1 MRSLTLRSVLTIS
14 ATWFWWLLATVG
26 GGPLE
31 GSMAHAADI
40 NLPNGN
46 EIRDLTELGLEE
58 LMTMEVT
65 SVALKSQPI
74 TQAPAAIFVL
84 TQEDIRRSGANSIPD
99 ALRLVPGLIVARIDS
114 NKWAVSSR
122 SETERFSDDLLV
134 MVDGKTV
141 WSPSVAGTFW
151 ETIDTVLE
159 DIDRIEVIRG
169 PGGTLLGANAINGA
183 INIITKKAKDTQGA
197 LVTIGGGTEER
208 AFTSV
213 RYGGH
218 IGQDF
223 HFRVFGKAFERDRN
237 FNEAGSHDDWRMG
250 RGGFRA
256 DWDVNPDNVLTLQS
270 NIYTGRAGQQST
282 IPTLIAPDFTNTQ
295 AEDVRLQGQ
304 DLLLRWGHTF
314 SKQSDLTVQL
324 YYDRTQRE
332 EISFKERRQTYD
344 FDLRHRF
351 PLFSNQEILWGF
363 GFRST
368 TDDIE
373 PDRTF
378 SADPAH
384 RTLRT
389 IKGLIQDEFRF
400 LYDRLRVAVG
410 AQFLTHSYT
419 GLLIQPTVRASWT
432 PNDRHA
438 LWASVNRSNRVPSRL
453 EREGL
458 QREEGSGIGF
468 SRLLGN
474 PNQRAEDLWGF
485 EAGYRAMLHATLSL
499 DLAAFYTT
507 ERFSPTETE
516 VDPSTEQHSNGEQL
530 QSYGGEASLNWQVLP
545 WWRLRPTFSA
555 LRVTNDI
562 HGDQIQ
568 EQSGQPAQQA
578 ALRSLMN
585 LTETIELDATY
596 RFVDR
601 IAAFGIRNYH
611 NLDVRLGWRPR
622 KAWEMSLVG
631 HNLLEAHHHEFL
643 PGLFSTQPTEVQRGV
658 YGKVTWR
665 F

>member
-1 MRSLTLRSVLTIS
+1 MTNRFCERRRVCPRTLILCGLVWLGATTPSWS
-14 ATWFWWLLATVG
+14 AEPA
-26 GGPLE
+26 P
-31 GSMAHAADI
+31 SPAA
-40 NLPNGN
+40 
-46 EIRDLTELGLEE
+46 DLTELSIEE
-58 LMTMEVT
+58 LLHVEVT

-74 TQAPAAIFVL
+74 NQSPAAIFVL
-84 TQEDIRRSGANSIPD
+84 TQDDIRRSGANSIPE

-114 NKWAVSSR
+114 NKWAISSR

-134 MVDGKTV
+134 MIDGKTV
-141 WSPSVAGTFW
+141 WAPSVAGTFW

-183 INIITKKAKDTQGA
+183 IHIITKKAKDTQGA

-218 IGQDF
+218 LGQDF

-237 FNEAGSHDDWRMG
+237 FNETGSHGDWRMG
-250 RGGFRA
+250 RGGLRA
-256 DWDVNPDNVLTLQS
+256 DWDITSNDALTLQS

-282 IPTLIAPDFTNTQ
+282 IPTLIAPDFTRTQ

-304 DLLLRWGHTF
+304 DLMLRWGHTF
-314 SKQSDLTVQL
+314 STQSDLNVQF
-324 YYDRTQRE
+324 YYDRMQRD
-332 EISFKERRQTYD
+332 EISFKERRQTYNL
-344 FDLRHRF
+344 DLRHRF
-351 PLFSNQEILWGF
+351 PLFRNQEIVWGF

-400 LYDRLRVAVG
+400 FNDQLRLAIG

-432 PNDRHA
+432 LNDRHA
-438 LWASVNRSNRVPSRL
+438 LWAAVNRSNRVPSRL

-458 QREEGSGIGF
+458 QREEGSGTGF

-485 EAGYRAMLHATLSL
+485 EAGYRATLHPTLSL
-499 DLAAFYTT
+499 DLAVFYTT
-507 ERFSPTETE
+507 ERLSPTEAE
-516 VDPSTEQHSNGEQL
+516 VGPDTEQYGNQEHL
-530 QSYGGEASLNWQVLP
+530 QSYGGEAALNWQILP
-545 WWRLRPTFSA
+545 WWRLRPTFSV
-555 LRVTNDI
+555 LRVLDDV

-568 EQSGQPAQQA
+568 EQSGQPAHQA
-578 ALRSLMN
+578 SLRSLMN
-585 LTETIELDATY
+585 LTETMELDATY

-601 IAAFGIRNYH
+601 IAEFGVHHYH
-611 NLDVRLGWRPR
+611 NLDVRLGYRPT
-622 KAWEMSLVG
+622 KSWELSLVG
-631 HNLLEAHHHEFL
+631 HNLLETHHQEFF
-643 PGLFSTQPTEVQRGV
+643 PGLFHTQPTEVQRGV
-658 YGKVTWR
+658 YGKLTWR
-665 F
+665 FP

>member
-1 MRSLTLRSVLTIS
+1 MICRRINRKRHLVDSLGWALVLLFS
-14 ATWFWWLLATVG
+14 AKALPVIAATH
-26 GGPLE
+26 PRE
-31 GSMAHAADI
+31 
-40 NLPNGN
+40 
-46 EIRDLTELGLEE
+46 DLTELSIEE
-58 LMTMEVT
+58 LLHVTVT

-84 TQEDIRRSGANSIPD
+84 TQEDIRRSGANSIPE
-99 ALRLVPGLIVARIDS
+99 ALRLVPGLVVARIDS

-134 MVDGKTV
+134 LVDGKTM
-141 WSPSVAGTFW
+141 WSPFVAGTFW

-169 PGGTLLGANAINGA
+169 PGGTLLGANAVNGA
-183 INIITKKAKDTQGA
+183 IHIITKKAKDTHGA

-218 IGQDF
+218 LGQDF

-237 FNEAGSHDDWRMG
+237 FNETDPHDDWRMG

-256 DWDVNPDNVLTLQS
+256 DWDVNPDNVLTLQG
-270 NIYTGRAGQQST
+270 NLYTGRAGQLST
-282 IPTLIAPDFTNTQ
+282 IPTLIAPDFTKTQ

-314 SKQSDLTVQL
+314 SKQSDLTLQL
-324 YYDRTQRE
+324 YYDRMQRE
-332 EISFKERRQTYD
+332 EVSLKERRQTYD
-344 FDLRHRF
+344 LDIRHRF

-368 TDDIE
+368 TDDIA

-384 RTLRT
+384 RSLRT
-389 IKGLIQDEFRF
+389 IRGLIQDEFRF
-400 LYDRLRVAVG
+400 LNDHLRIAVG

-419 GLLIQPTVRASWT
+419 GLLIQPTARISWT

-438 LWASVNRSNRVPSRL
+438 LWAAVNRSNRVPSRL
-453 EREGL
+453 EREGI
-458 QREEGSGIGF
+458 QREEGSGAGF

-485 EAGYRAMLHATLSL
+485 EAGYRTTLHPSLSL
-499 DLAAFYTT
+499 EVSAFYTT
-507 ERFSPTETE
+507 ERSSPTETE
-516 VDPSTEQHSNGEQL
+516 MGAGTEQYGNHEHL

-545 WWRLRPTFSA
+545 WWRLRPTFSV
-555 LRVTNDI
+555 LRVTNEVP
-562 HGDQIQ
+562 GDQIQ

-578 ALRSLMN
+578 TLRSLMN
-585 LTETIELDATY
+585 LTETIELDTIY

-601 IAAFGIRNYH
+601 ISAFGIPGYH
-611 NLDVRLGWRPR
+611 NLDMRLGWRPT
-622 KAWEMSLVG
+622 KAWELSLVG
-631 HNLLEAHHHEFL
+631 HNLLESHHQEFL
-643 PGLFSTQPTEVQRGV
+643 PGLIRTQPTEVQRGV